1 MRIVIVGAGIA
12 GLTLALALRRVGLT
26 CEIVEQT
33 ARLQPVGAGIQLAP
47 NATRLLHRL
56 GLEPHLVEVAI
67 EPAAFEMRRWEDH
80 RLIARTPLG
89 QRCREAFGAP
99 YHTVHRADLHRILM
113 AMLPDGFVQL
123 GKPCVRL
130 LEQADG
136 VRLEFADGSHT
147 TVDVVVGA
155 DGIHSV
161 VRAALIADT
170 PRFSGQ
176 AIYRGLV
183 PAQKVPFL
191 CDNPAVTLWLGPGQH
206 CVCYPVSS
214 GQGFSM
220 AASFPTDEEGVESWS
235 AVGQVADVAAA
246 YAGWCTEVQQLI
258 GALDSVKRWVLYD
271 RDPLVRWSTERIT
284 LVGDAAHSMLPF
296 YAQGANQA
304 IEDVVA
310 LAALLSHHAPATA
323 LRRYEELR
331 KQRIEEVHR
340 ISGANSAVLHFP
352 DGVEQQQRD
361 AAMGAEDVL
370 KRRGWLYGYD
380 AELAATAM
388 SG

>member
-1 MRIVIVGAGIA
+1 MRIVIVVAGIA

-284 LVGDAAHSMLPF
+284 LVGDAAVLCPGREPGHRGRGGARGPAEPPRPGDGAAPVRGA
-296 YAQGANQA
+296 AQAADRGGAPDFGGEQRG
-304 IEDVVA
+304 
-310 LAALLSHHAPATA
+310 AALPGWGRAAAARCGDGSRGRTQAAGL
-323 LRRYEELR
+323 
-331 KQRIEEVHR
+331 
-340 ISGANSAVLHFP
+340 AVRL
-352 DGVEQQQRD
+352 
-361 AAMGAEDVL
+361 
-370 KRRGWLYGYD
+370 
-380 AELAATAM
+380 
-388 SG
+388 